1 MIVLSTF
8 LIFVCWNFGIKLLVL
23 YCRECHFK
31 NKLALSLLKLFL
43 QLVFKIHFK
52 TFTKIPHSQWFVDI
66 LGTSICPLRTTDQ
79 LERMTLGMQAL
90 ATRNKQSI
98 IFQYDIICQ
107 NKDYKNWYSCFS
119 AKHAAL
125 RQTFWNLISFC
136 WTLVPLNFCRTYIF
150 YVKLF

>member
-1 MIVLSTF
+1 MI
-8 LIFVCWNFGIKLLVL
+8 GKKLLVL

-79 LERMTLGMQAL
+79 LERMTLGMRAL

-107 NKDYKNWYSCFS
+107 NKDYKNWYFCFS
-119 AKHAAL
+119 TKCKHAAL
-125 RQTFWNLISFC
+125 MKKNQVYPQTVAS
-136 WTLVPLNFCRTYIF
+136 VS
-150 YVKLF
+150 